1 MRQFP
6 VAIVGCGNI
15 SRMHFDAYQPHPERI
30 RVIAACDTDHERV
43 DEARK
48 QYGFGQGFASLEA
61 MIEQAEWE
69 VAIVCTPTHIRR
81 QVVETLTKAGKHIFV
96 EKLSIAVHN

>member
-1 MRQFP
+1 
-6 VAIVGCGNI
+6 
-15 SRMHFDAYQPHPERI
+15 MHFDAYQPHPERI